1 MTTTNNNKD
10 EEVLTLTE
18 FVQQNE
24 KKLYELEVN
33 ARHQAEAGWGDVD
46 KCTYDEG
53 YVEQPI
59 YSCTTCAQKLGKRFG
74 FCFGCSMQCHLEH
87 DVIELFDKRHFRCD
101 CPAECDATKCQLH
114 ETVVDQNTENAYNH
128 NFDGLYCWC
137 RKPYDH
143 DSDDVMIQCVL
154 CQDWFH
160 DTCIQKNYKATVPA
174 SKKNDLICLDCTEKY
189 PFLGH
194 YLSNEQS
201 NKPAE
206 SSSEK
211 VAGATAESFIKVE
224 DVKSDGS
231 TDTYFEK
238 VQTSNNSQHNNT
250 NQAEP
255 TKENGA
261 NNQAQQTSDKCLIED
276 KELSSDPIGNVFYV
290 RGWRAQLC
298 RCSKCKAMYQ
308 LLGVQFL
315 IEDAEPEGEDEEDD
329 NEDDETEVKD
339 ANEQANV
346 TVSVPTPQ
354 ISSLLPDMPAL
365 MNVMK
370 RKLNHVQQIEMA
382 ETLDN
387 FREAFKEFVKPF
399 AETGQVVTQ
408 EDVNRFMEQM
418 ATGRDIKR
426 RRL

>member
-1 MTTTNNNKD
+1 
-10 EEVLTLTE
+10 
-18 FVQQNE
+18 
-24 KKLYELEVN
+24 
-33 ARHQAEAGWGDVD
+33 
-46 KCTYDEG
+46 
-53 YVEQPI
+53 
-59 YSCTTCAQKLGKRFG
+59 
-74 FCFGCSMQCHLEH
+74 MQCHLEH

-101 CPAECDATKCQLH
+101 CPAECGTLLYRTFASTNTAQDATKCQLH

-160 DTCIQKNYKATVPA
+160 DTCIQKVKDAPILHPLIVLQNYKATVPA
-174 SKKNDLICLDCTEKY
+174 SKKNDFICLDCTEKY

-238 VQTSNNSQHNNT
+238 VQTSDNSQHNNT

-255 TKENGA
+255 TKEDGA

-276 KELSSDPIGNVFYV
+276 KGTPKISAIGKLTYLQNSP
-290 RGWRAQLC
+290 RTLL
-298 RCSKCKAMYQ
+298 AMYFMC
-308 LLGVQFL
+308 GV
-315 IEDAEPEGEDEEDD
+315 GER
-329 NEDDETEVKD
+329 NFVVVLSAKRCT
-339 ANEQANV
+339 NCQAF
-346 TVSVPTPQ
+346 
-354 ISSLLPDMPAL
+354 SS
-365 MNVMK
+365 
-370 RKLNHVQQIEMA
+370 
-382 ETLDN
+382 
-387 FREAFKEFVKPF
+387 
-399 AETGQVVTQ
+399 
-408 EDVNRFMEQM
+408 
-418 ATGRDIKR
+418 
-426 RRL
+426 